1 MMFSLEVEKATP
13 YAPKELNGEYRLVIN
28 GRKMRVEKLD
38 DGTKARAT
46 CHKADNWNMV
56 DGINLCLERI
66 ADKERENKKPI
77 CIGDRVKVVN
87 PEKAYVNCIG
97 WIGRNCNSVKDAAAY
112 RKGCKPVENMIGEVL
127 YIAPYSS
134 DSDHMLAYI
143 RVGAPFDFYNCYLI
157 DVDGLERV

>member
-1 MMFSLEVEKATP
+1 MMFSFEVEKSTP

-46 CHKADNWNMV
+46 CHKADN
-56 DGINLCLERI
+56 
-66 ADKERENKKPI
+66 
-77 CIGDRVKVVN
+77 
-87 PEKAYVNCIG
+87 
-97 WIGRNCNSVKDAAAY
+97 CNSVKDAAAY
-112 RKGCKPVENMIGEVL
+112 RKGCKPVGNMIGEVL

-143 RVGAPFDFYNCYLI
+143 RVGAPFDLYNCYLI
-157 DVDGLERV
+157 DVDGLE